1 MKPNR
6 PNYGTYRF
14 PRPSLTQRLD
24 ELAQRDPFLTG
35 FLFGAI
41 RYGYAYVAVER
52 RDPDFPFVVSF
63 NRQPCDVES
72 TLPSGMRCIAIA
84 KAA

>member
-14 PRPSLTQRLD
+14 PRPSLAQRLD

-41 RYGYAYVAVER
+41 LTGMPLSFVIAYLLA
-52 RDPDFPFVVSF
+52 
-63 NRQPCDVES
+63 
-72 TLPSGMRCIAIA
+72 
-84 KAA
+84 

>member
-14 PRPSLTQRLD
+14 PRPSLIQRFD

-35 FLFGAI
+35 FIFGA
-41 RYGYAYVAVER
+41 AL
-52 RDPDFPFVVSF
+52 
-63 NRQPCDVES
+63 
-72 TLPSGMRCIAIA
+72 TGMPLLFAIA
-84 KAA
+84 YLLA

>member
-1 MKPNR
+1 MKPTR
-6 PNYGTYRF
+6 PNYGTFRL

-41 RYGYAYVAVER
+41 L
-52 RDPDFPFVVSF
+52 
-63 NRQPCDVES
+63 
-72 TLPSGMRCIAIA
+72 TGMPLLFAIA
-84 KAA
+84 YLLA

>member
-14 PRPSLTQRLD
+14 PRPSLAQRID

-35 FLFGAI
+35 FMAGAI
-41 RYGYAYVAVER
+41 LTGMPLLFVIAYLLA
-52 RDPDFPFVVSF
+52 
-63 NRQPCDVES
+63 
-72 TLPSGMRCIAIA
+72 
-84 KAA
+84 

>member
-6 PNYGTYRF
+6 PNHGTYRF

-41 RYGYAYVAVER
+41 L
-52 RDPDFPFVVSF
+52 
-63 NRQPCDVES
+63 
-72 TLPSGMRCIAIA
+72 TGMPLLFAIA
-84 KAA
+84 YLLA